1 MVKEQDK
8 DNAKRQGNQGGTECP
23 AKANKIGHSTPYSYC
38 SERLS
43 PFGGLLG
50 LVKFMELIQFKEIFA
65 GLYTPPTRTRTW
77 VTILWC
83 VVLLCFCLLDSTG
96 CGIFCIFRRTRCCV
110 RYFTW

>member
-50 LVKFMELIQFKEIFA
+50 LVKFMELIQFKEIFV
-65 GLYTPPTRTRTW
+65 GIVYTSDSHPGHGSLYYGVW
-77 VTILWC
+77 FYYAFV
-83 VVLLCFCLLDSTG
+83 
-96 CGIFCIFRRTRCCV
+96 
-110 RYFTW
+110 Y